1 MARARA
7 SGQHLLA
14 VVALVGLWLPSLV
27 SAATLVV
34 DAAVPQAP
42 ATYRNLTAA
51 VAAASNGDTVLV
63 RPGVYTGTANSG
75 VSFTDAKSLTI
86 QGDGGWGDIVIDC
99 GGANRALSY
108 TGDDTSRVGAW
119 HTVGCLWRL
128 PAPGCCCAPSRV
140 VVDHRALSL
149 VLTSGLPVHTTRTR
163 TSGEN
168 WLRNLTIRNCAAPN
182 GGAIYADGLSVN
194 VLDVS
199 ILDVSA
205 TGIQF
210 GIDGQGG
217 AIFARNTNS
226 TFRNVLLQHV
236 RHAFGGVFAG
246 TPRARRVNASVHA
259 SVAWVHAH
267 VVPPPLP
274 GAGTSTDAP
283 RGGRVPNQGEPIRH
297 GTPT

>member
-75 VSFTDAKSLTI
+75 VPFTDAKSLTI

-149 VLTSGLPVHTTRTR
+149 VLTSGLPVHHAHPHFRR
-163 TSGEN
+163 ELAAEPDDPQLCCAERRRHLRRRAECQRVGRVHSGRVRHWHPVRDRRPGRRHLCAKHE
-168 WLRNLTIRNCAAPN
+168 LDLSQCAAAAREARVRRRVCGYAACPARECVCSCIR
-182 GGAIYADGLSVN
+182 GVGARARS
-194 VLDVS
+194 
-199 ILDVSA
+199 SA
-205 TGIQF
+205 T
-210 GIDGQGG
+210 
-217 AIFARNTNS
+217 
-226 TFRNVLLQHV
+226 
-236 RHAFGGVFAG
+236 
-246 TPRARRVNASVHA
+246 
-259 SVAWVHAH
+259 VAWC
-267 VVPPPLP
+267 
-274 GAGTSTDAP
+274 
-283 RGGRVPNQGEPIRH
+283 RH
-297 GTPT
+297 QY